1 MQKVF
6 QQLTFP
12 RELNFLFLS
21 ILLFAIAM
29 GINLVTFPT
38 VLTLHGVDAGR
49 IGIAFTID
57 TFGGFLMSFF
67 LSRLVSYFTMMRVL
81 KFSSF
86 GYAAIIFLIYFY
98 QNFYLW
104 TALAFMMG
112 SLWFMYVITRQSW
125 MNILVKNNQRGV
137 ATGIFSMIISAGVAL
152 GPVIVRLTGAAHYLS
167 FAISAL
173 LAIASF
179 YCLMPLRKSPQ
190 PKLQSERI
198 NLREFFQHN
207 PRSFLARFFLDFQ
220 TYLLLTFTVVFGVNI
235 GLPSETAGLLI
246 SAYMASGFFDV
257 LVGFALKKWNPYQT
271 IKLGFV
277 GCLCCFLTI
286 LFFHQS
292 YLLLIAIYFIFGIFI
307 ACIFVSVFKICND
320 DYSKARLVA
329 ANSTFQL
336 IGSAGSFFGSLFG
349 GILFNFFG
357 ANGFPFAM
365 ILSCICYLSF
375 LLIYEKKIN

>member
-38 VLTLHGVDAGR
+38 VLTLHGVDASR

-57 TFGGFLMSFF
+57 TFGGVLMSFF

-104 TALAFMMG
+104 AALAFMMG
-112 SLWFMYVITRQSW
+112 ALWFMYVITRQSW

-137 ATGIFSMIISAGVAL
+137 ATGIFSMIISAGIAL
-152 GPVIVRLTGAAHYLS
+152 GPVIVSITGAANYLS

-179 YCLMPLRKSPQ
+179 YCLTPLRKSPQ
-190 PKLQSERI
+190 PKLESERI
-198 NLREFFQHN
+198 NLREFFQNN

-235 GLPSETAGLLI
+235 GLQSEAAGLLI

-257 LVGFALKKWNPYQT
+257 LVGFALKKWSPYQT
-271 IKLGFV
+271 IKFGFI

-286 LFFHQS
+286 LFFHQP
-292 YLLLIAIYFIFGIFI
+292 YLLLIVIYFIFGIFI

-320 DYSKARLVA
+320 DYSKTRLVA

-336 IGSAGSFFGSLFG
+336 IGSTGSFFGSLFG

-357 ANGFPFAM
+357 ASGFPFAM
-365 ILSCICYLSF
+365 IFSCICYLTF
-375 LLIYEKKIN
+375 LVIYEKKIN